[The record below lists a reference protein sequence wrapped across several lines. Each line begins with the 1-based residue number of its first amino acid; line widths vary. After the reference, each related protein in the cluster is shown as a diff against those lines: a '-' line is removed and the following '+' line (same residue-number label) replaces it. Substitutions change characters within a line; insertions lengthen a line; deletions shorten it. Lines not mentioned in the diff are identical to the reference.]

1 MWFWLFYHHVTDS
14 SHVSPTKGSL
24 ADSEL
29 SLSAI
34 CDLLGDTAFLVG
46 NRVGR

>member
-14 SHVSPTKGSL
+14 RQVSPTKDSE
-24 ADSEL
+24 ADIEL

-34 CDLLGDTAFLVG
+34 FYPVLGIQHFLWWIV
-46 NRVGR
+46 